1 MILAA
6 ASSNIALDWV
16 DGVRGEDVPDK
27 ALPLPASPENM
38 NIGNIGSW
46 RAHLNAMA
54 KIVKENISTALI
66 MEDDADWDVRI
77 RLQLRDFALS
87 SRTLIQPLT
96 SDTSKYADPT
106 YPSPDGAVTV
116 PPDLNFDA
124 LPSTIQPL
132 YSPYGDA
139 ERSKNQPKGRVV
151 HLNDKTVPE
160 PRYLKML
167 AEYEDPVEIYPPHSR
182 IVHHAMGSIC
192 SLVYAVTQASARR
205 ILYDM
210 GIKSFDAPFDL
221 MLRDYC
227 QGSGVRSY
235 HPCLTVQPQ
244 LFDHH
249 RPAGKMSSESDISDH
264 GTGYREKPITEFIRW
279 STRMNL
285 GKSLSG
291 VEDYEDQFPDGS

>member
-1 MILAA
+1 
-6 ASSNIALDWV
+6 
-16 DGVRGEDVPDK
+16 
-27 ALPLPASPENM
+27 
-38 NIGNIGSW
+38 
-46 RAHLNAMA
+46 
-54 KIVKENISTALI
+54 

-87 SRTLIQPLT
+87 SRSLIQPLT

-132 YSPYGDA
+132 YSPYGDGWDVLWLGHCGVNFPSAKVEGAA

-285 GKSLSG
+285 EKSLSG